1 MSERFLSG
9 PLTSGRFQTDGAE
22 VGEAGH
28 QISKGHVG
36 KLMVVF
42 SIDPDVINQ
51 F

>member
-1 MSERFLSG
+1 VNRFLSG
-9 PLTSGRFQTDGAE
+9 PLRSNRLQTDGAE
-22 VGEAGH
+22 VEEVGH

-42 SIDPDVINQ
+42 SIDSYVINQ